1 MSFYR
6 FAPLVRSVAR
16 RYAGRG
22 AELDLISHASCDVL
36 ELILS
41 CPDDKSR
48 ALHLSQNLPG
58 KVRDAAAKLR
68 RQADHGSIEELSD
81 SGYEPEDL
89 RPNYTLPAS
98 SGGNPHRARRLPPGG
113 RPALR
118 PAPSGDSQRPG
129 LLPTERQLHDKEAA
143 DQATEGQHNPANS
156 AIASRKPTE
165 RSVGFFYSRDPRERG
180 FSLTSGGVSNKIAH
194 V

>member
-1 MSFYR
+1 MSTGYTVESNGMDRSTVSFYR

-22 AELDLISHASCDVL
+22 ADLDDLISQASCDVL

-41 CPDDKSR
+41 CPDDKSM

-89 RPNYTLPAS
+89 LYGLTQAEIAKDLVCSQQNVS
-98 SGGNPHRARRLPPGG
+98 HMIKK
-113 RPALR
+113 LR
-118 PAPSGDSQRPG
+118 TK
-129 LLPTERQLHDKEAA
+129 L
-143 DQATEGQHNPANS
+143 
-156 AIASRKPTE
+156 
-165 RSVGFFYSRDPRERG
+165 
-180 FSLTSGGVSNKIAH
+180 
-194 V
+194 

>member
-1 MSFYR
+1 MSVGYTVESNGMDRTTVSFYR

-22 AELDLISHASCDVL
+22 AELDDLISQASCDVL

-41 CPDDKSR
+41 CPEDKSM

-118 PAPSGDSQRPG
+118 PDPSGDSQRSRLFPA
-129 LLPTERQLHDKEAA
+129 ERQLHDKEAA
-143 DQATEGQHNPANS
+143 E
-156 AIASRKPTE
+156 
-165 RSVGFFYSRDPRERG
+165 
-180 FSLTSGGVSNKIAH
+180 
-194 V
+194 

>member
-1 MSFYR
+1 MNVGYAVESNGMDRTTVSFYR

-22 AELDLISHASCDVL
+22 AELDDLISQASCDVL

-41 CPDDKSR
+41 CPEDKSM

-68 RQADHGSIEELSD
+68 RQADHGSIEELSE

-89 RPNYTLPAS
+89 RPNYTPQLLLAGIPIEPDDFLLVEDLLYGLTQAEIAKDLGCS
-98 SGGNPHRARRLPPGG
+98 QQNVSYMIKK
-113 RPALR
+113 LR
-118 PAPSGDSQRPG
+118 TKLQKH
-129 LLPTERQLHDKEAA
+129 L
-143 DQATEGQHNPANS
+143 N
-156 AIASRKPTE
+156 
-165 RSVGFFYSRDPRERG
+165 
-180 FSLTSGGVSNKIAH
+180 
-194 V
+194 